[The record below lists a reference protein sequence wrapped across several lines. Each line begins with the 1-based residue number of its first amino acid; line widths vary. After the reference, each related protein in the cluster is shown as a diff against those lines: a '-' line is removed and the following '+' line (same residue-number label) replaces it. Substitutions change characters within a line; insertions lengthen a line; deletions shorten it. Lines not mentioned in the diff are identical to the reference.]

1 MAIAVATFLIVLAIV
16 ASEKMHRTNIA
27 LLGAAI
33 VVLFVGD
40 FSQEQAIES
49 VDFNTIGLL
58 AGMMILVYLTQQTG
72 VYDYVAI
79 RAGQISG
86 GRSFAVT
93 MSLAAIT
100 ALLSAFLD
108 NLTTILL
115 IAPITF
121 LLADALDI
129 DAVPLLIIEVIAS
142 NIGGTATLI
151 GDPPNIIIAGATG
164 LSFNAFIV
172 NLAPIVLVTFA
183 VVVPLLYLVFRGRLQ
198 VAERNRVAVMGLN
211 AAASIRDSAELRR
224 TGPVL
229 ALTVLAFFA
238 HQALHIEPA
247 TVALTGA
254 AVGLLVTRIDV
265 EEALSHIEWTTLF
278 FFVALFVMVGA
289 LEATGAI
296 GHVADGVKDVT
307 GGDRSSELI
316 GIVWVA
322 AVGSAVVNNI
332 PFTTAMIPVVKE
344 LQEAAG
350 TSGDDSY
357 WWALS
362 LGACFGGN
370 ATMIAAA
377 ANVAAAGLAERAGTP
392 IGFMT
397 FLRVGLPVTVLSIGM
412 ATAYVAI
419 RYIAL

>member
-1 MAIAVATFLIVLAIV
+1 MAIAVATFLIVLAII
-16 ASEKMHRTNIA
+16 ASEKMHRTNVA
-27 LLGAAI
+27 LLGAAV

-40 FSQEQAIES
+40 FSQEQAIEA

-58 AGMMILVYLTQQTG
+58 TGMMILVYLTQQTG
-72 VYDYVAI
+72 VYDFVAI
-79 RAGQISG
+79 RAGQLSG

-93 MSLAAIT
+93 MSLAGTT
-100 ALLSAFLD
+100 AVLSAFLD

-129 DAVPLLIIEVIAS
+129 EAVPLLIIEVIAS

-164 LSFNAFIV
+164 LSFNAFIA
-172 NLAPIVLVTFA
+172 NLAPVVVVTFA
-183 VVVPLLYLVFRGRLQ
+183 AVVPLLYLFFRGRLH
-198 VAERNRVAVMGLN
+198 VEEHNRRAVMELN
-211 AAASIRDSAELRR
+211 ALASIRDAAELRR

-229 ALTVLAFFA
+229 LLTVLAFFA

-254 AVGLLVTRIDV
+254 AVGLLVTRIDL
-265 EEALSHIEWTTLF
+265 EEALSNIEWTTLF

-296 GHVADGVKDVT
+296 GHLADAVKDIT
-307 GGDRSSELI
+307 GGDRSAELI
-316 GIVWVA
+316 GITWVA
-322 AVGSAVVNNI
+322 ALGSGVVDNI

-344 LQEAAG
+344 LQQSAG
-350 TSGDDSY
+350 AQGDDAY
-357 WWALS
+357 WWALA

-377 ANVAAAGLAERAGTP
+377 ANVAAAGMAERAGTP
-392 IGFMT
+392 IGFVA
-397 FLRVGLPVTVLSIGM
+397 FLKVGLPATIFSIAI
-412 ATAYVAI
+412 ATAYIAF